1 MYINAPLLTCYVSE
15 KYAEPAD
22 WNRLVKAW
30 SILNRL
36 RPADINIVLLTD
48 YLTAGA
54 HYSLRAEINL
64 PTLWPSE
71 GIKQLQKSF
80 LELVQDIV
88 GIPEEDVF
96 NASTLL
102 QEQIHDSPESSEKE
116 LLSSMYHLLQE
127 M

>member
-1 MYINAPLLTCYVSE
+1 MGVQVTPFMYINAPLLTCYVSE

-96 NASTLL
+96 IMT
-102 QEQIHDSPESSEKE
+102 QRVESGHVMDRGKLEE
-116 LLSSMYHLLQE
+116 W
-127 M
+127 